1 MSTPGSTPQP
11 DASSAA
17 APAAKTALADP
28 FDARVQR
35 PVTERIAELT
45 KNDQPH
51 TLQHVIFA
59 DQFSRP
65 TLERLCHLAEAIRT
79 IAKTDTGARALQDL
93 LRHKRAMLYF
103 TQPST
108 RTFLSF
114 TAACQI
120 LGISCN
126 EVRDPRLSSEV
137 KGESVYDSIRM
148 FGSYFDVVIMR
159 TITPQLS
166 ERCAYLVNDIAP
178 RVNRLTPIVNAGSGA
193 DEHPTQALLDIYT
206 IDRFFN
212 FIHDKDATHPGGID
226 GKTFGFCGDI
236 GRGRTIRSLAQLLAK
251 YDDITMHFIA
261 ADEPELRLGDD
272 IKAKLIDAGV
282 TLHEHNTLDATHNG
296 SPLLEQLDV
305 LYMTR
310 IQTEHDNDASKTEAR
325 RQSDAMQAFKMTP
338 QRLQQM
344 KPHASILHPF
354 PRDANFGEIPPQIDQ
369 DPRAQ
374 YFLQARNGMWA
385 RAALLADLFGINDKI
400 EMMAKQFT

>member
-1 MSTPGSTPQP
+1 MTTSTTQP
-11 DASSAA
+11 PETGASQ
-17 APAAKTALADP
+17 TQDP
-28 FDARVQR
+28 FETRVNR
-35 PVTERIAELT
+35 PVAERISELT
-45 KNDQPH
+45 KQAKPD

-59 DQFSRP
+59 DQFSRAA
-65 TLERLCHLAEAIRT
+65 LERLCHLAEAIRT
-79 IAKTDTGARALQDL
+79 IAKSDEGARALQDL
-93 LRHKRAMLYF
+93 LRHKRTMLYF

-137 KGESVYDSIRM
+137 KGESIYDSIRM
-148 FGSYFDVVIMR
+148 FGSYFDMIIMR
-159 TITPQLS
+159 TVTPQMS

-178 RVNRLTPIVNAGSGA
+178 RVNRLTPIINAGSGA

-212 FIHDKDATHPGGID
+212 FVKRENPTLPGAGGID
-226 GKTFGFCGDI
+226 NKTIGFCGDI

-251 YDDITMHFIA
+251 YNNITMHFIA
-261 ADEPELRLGDD
+261 ADEPELRLGAD
-272 IKAKLIDAGV
+272 IKAKLTQAGV
-282 TLHEHNTLDATHNG
+282 DVHEHDSLDATHAG

-310 IQTEHDNDASKTEAR
+310 IQTEHDKDAGKTEAR
-325 RQSDAMQAFKMTP
+325 RQNDAMQAFKMTP

-344 KPHASILHPF
+344 KPHASIMHPF
-354 PRDANFGEIPPQIDQ
+354 PRDQRFGEIPPQIDA

-385 RAALLADLFGINDKI
+385 RAALLADLFGINDVI
-400 EMMAKQFT
+400 ETMAKQYT